1 MRRRSFWA
9 GGALLAVSLSVTT
22 SAVLAQSPTKR
33 PEVGLLGV
41 PLLSTFRTVLNKFGQ
56 PTVIQPGTPSAS
68 ALPAAPT
75 SQTGNNQRGGGL
87 PGLPGMPG
95 GMMGAPGMMGPGG
108 PGMGGYGN
116 SMPGMPGGMTGAP
129 GMMGPGG
136 PGMGGY
142 GNSMPGMPGGMMG
155 APGMMGP
162 GGPGMGGL
170 SRPGIGGRRGAGG
183 PGMGFPGG
191 GGMGGMMNSEEAP
204 NLTTWWYNFPK
215 LGIHYS
221 FLFNKQGRVIQIQ
234 AYGDKPQPHMVN
246 PKTAEGITFGS
257 SLGTVVQRYGWSN
270 SGTNN
275 GSYVQLEYG
284 LHNRIAF
291 QLSDNHVVGIVLGV
305 VETQKPRYSA
315 NNG

>member
-1 MRRRSFWA
+1 
-9 GGALLAVSLSVTT
+9 
-22 SAVLAQSPTKR
+22 
-33 PEVGLLGV
+33 
-41 PLLSTFRTVLNKFGQ
+41 
-56 PTVIQPGTPSAS
+56 
-68 ALPAAPT
+68 
-75 SQTGNNQRGGGL
+75 
-87 PGLPGMPG
+87 
-95 GMMGAPGMMGPGG
+95 MG
-108 PGMGGYGN
+108 Y
-116 SMPGMPGGMTGAP
+116 
-129 GMMGPGG
+129 
-136 PGMGGY
+136 
-142 GNSMPGMPGGMMG
+142 
-155 APGMMGP
+155 
-162 GGPGMGGL
+162 
-170 SRPGIGGRRGAGG
+170 
-183 PGMGFPGG
+183 PGG
-191 GGMGGMMNSEEAP
+191 GGMGSMGAMMNSEESP

-246 PKTAEGITFGS
+246 PRTAEGITFGS

-275 GSYVQLEYG
+275 GTYVQLEYG